1 MVGARGAPSSATAAA
16 AATVHGREL
25 TTLVLGGSAVGT
37 MRKGVKTSVDSVKV
51 PNMEQEI
58 GSWDSVLLEN
68 LSEESFIN
76 NLHQRYKRDL
86 IYTYIGTFLVAL
98 NPYKT
103 LQIYSP
109 EQVRKYAT
117 KSLFQLPPHIFA
129 LANSAHQFLL
139 NYNEDQCIIMAGEC
153 GSGKTE
159 SSHMIVHF
167 LTQLSEM
174 RRSRAPIFSLRGSNP
189 SSRQST
195 PKHSTINR
203 VGSSFESATGA
214 GAGRLDSI
222 MKYNSSSRQQKCSHE
237 KTVEFDLISHHKSSE
252 NLPAMANYGF
262 MSMGGTPK
270 CLKHSNQSISRST
283 EGNEFP
289 TKSTLKSSTGS
300 ATVGSSS
307 SACPRHNCTSSH
319 AELNRM
325 CSASGASPSPSLQ
338 KRSMLRC
345 CHQNSNSSTR
355 SIHKS
360 SSSIALTYEHGMSSS
375 SPPTYHR
382 RPLAKSISKEVYIRD
397 LELQKMRERVAQAEM
412 FLEAMGNAVT
422 VKNANS
428 SRFGKFFDIEFDY
441 KGDPVG
447 GHLTLY
453 MLEKSRVT
461 TRPAGE
467 RNFHI
472 FYQLL
477 SGADIQLLKSLKL
490 QRNIDKYELLKN
502 SFANED
508 DRTNF
513 AYSKRSLE
521 ILGFGQDEILSI
533 FTILAVVLK
542 LGNLTFIPTTNI
554 DGSEGCEI
562 SNEYELDEIAQLL
575 QLDNQLLFNCLTR
588 LGDHWD
594 QLEPD
599 GTEIDACYASRLKF
613 TLCRTLYGRLFAWIV
628 TRVNDALK
636 LKPNPGTAGSGSRGK
651 TIGLLDFYGF
661 ESLEKNSFDQLA
673 INYCNERLQQHFIK
687 NVLKHQQDL
696 YVNEGLDWIRIEFFD
711 NAPICEL
718 IDKPCFGILHLL
730 DEPQVVNDGLLLTR
744 LHQCCAGHTNFLAR
758 DATLPSN
765 CFQVRHFEGPVVY
778 TTNGFI
784 EKNMDLLP
792 KHISSCLFQSD
803 LLIAS
808 CLFPEGNPKRHSSRK
823 PSSLSTN
830 LRTSL
835 QTLLKLLEQ
844 RSNHY
849 IFCIKPNEL
858 KQPKMFELGLVQHQ
872 VRYLCLM
879 PLINLWRNGHCFNMV
894 HARFVQRYKLL
905 CQYTWPHFNGTI
917 VDGVALIIR
926 SVPLPGAEFTIG
938 RKKVFIRSPRTVYEL
953 DEFRKVRLNE
963 LAVLIQKTYR
973 CYTKRKQYLALRQSQ
988 LIIASYWRIWREREK
1003 IRIVEFRKQ
1012 AQWAVQVI
1020 GRFFVL
1026 LKTREF
1032 LLTLL
1037 LRLPHDNMSPICL
1050 DWPSAPTFLAE
1061 TSQLLRTIFHRWR
1074 CYKYRKSFD
1083 QPARNRMRE
1092 KVTASII
1099 FKDRKVSYPRS
1110 VAHPFHGDYIRL
1122 RQNIQWKRVSCEH
1135 NDQYVVFAD
1144 IINKIARSSGKFI
1157 PILLVISTNS
1167 MLLLDQKTMQIKYRI
1182 PASEIYRMSL
1192 SPYFDD
1198 IAVIHIRA
1206 DTYCSSNMSDRSE
1219 SPTGCL
1225 FQSEI
1230 GKKKGDFVFQ
1240 TAHSIEIV
1248 TKLFLVIQNA
1258 TAKSPEVTISTDF
1271 EANFGGQ
1278 TVIFTFKCGG
1288 LVDNPYNQTRVTRK
1302 GNRMEVIV

>member
-1 MVGARGAPSSATAAA
+1 
-16 AATVHGREL
+16 
-25 TTLVLGGSAVGT
+25 
-37 MRKGVKTSVDSVKV
+37 
-51 PNMEQEI
+51 MEQEI

-68 LSEESFIN
+68 LSEESFIS

-174 RRSRAPIFSLRGSNP
+174 RRSRAPIFSLRSSNP

-203 VGSSFESATGA
+203 IGSSFESAAPSGTMA
-214 GAGRLDSI
+214 GGRLDSI
-222 MKYNSSSRQQKCSHE
+222 MKYNSSRHPKCSHE

-262 MSMGGTPK
+262 MSVASTPK

-283 EGNEFP
+283 EGSEFP
-289 TKSTLKSSTGS
+289 TKSTLKSAA
-300 ATVGSSS
+300 ATAA
-307 SACPRHNCTSSH
+307 ACPKHNCTSSH
-319 AELNRM
+319 ADLNRM
-325 CSASGASPSPSLQ
+325 CAPSPSLQ
-338 KRSMLRC
+338 KRSLMRC
-345 CHQNSNSSTR
+345 CHQNSSTR

-360 SSSIALTYEHGMSSS
+360 SSSIALTYEHGTT
-375 SPPTYHR
+375 SPSTCSR
-382 RPLAKSISKEVYIRD
+382 RQLLKSISKEVYIRD
-397 LELQKMRERVAQAEM
+397 LELQKMRERVAHAES

-422 VKNANS
+422 GKNANS

-461 TRPAGE
+461 TRPSGE

-513 AYSKRSLE
+513 CYSKRSLE
-521 ILGFGQDEILSI
+521 VLGFAQDEILSI

-588 LGDHWD
+588 LGDNWD

-599 GTEIDACYASRLKF
+599 GTEIDACYASRIKF

-636 LKPNPGTAGSGSRGK
+636 LKSSTGGSRGK

-661 ESLEKNSFDQLA
+661 EALEKNSFEQLA

-696 YVNEGLDWIRIEFFD
+696 YVNEGLDWIRIDYFD
-711 NAPICEL
+711 NGPICEL

-730 DEPQVVNDGLLLTR
+730 DEPQVINDGLLLTR
-744 LHQCCAGHTNFLAR
+744 LHQCCAGHTHFLAR

-778 TTNGFI
+778 TTNGFT

-808 CLFPEGNPKRHSSRK
+808 CLFPEGNPKRHANRK
-823 PSSLSTN
+823 PPSSLSTN

-905 CQYTWPHFNGTI
+905 CQYTWPHFTGTT

-963 LAVLIQKTYR
+963 LALLIQKTYR
-973 CYTKRKQYLALRQSQ
+973 CYTKRKQYLALRHSQ
-988 LIIASYWRIWREREK
+988 LIIAGYWRVWREREK

-1050 DWPSAPTFLAE
+1050 DWPSAPTFLTE

-1099 FKDRKVSYPRS
+1099 FKDRKISYPRS

-1206 DTYCSSNMSDRSE
+1206 DNYCSSNMSDRSE

-1230 GKKKGDFVFQ
+1230 GKKKGDFVLQ

-1258 TAKSPEVTISTDF
+1258 TAKSPEVTLSTDF

-1288 LVDNPYNQTRVTRK
+1288 LVDNPYNQTRVSRK

>member
-1 MVGARGAPSSATAAA
+1 
-16 AATVHGREL
+16 
-25 TTLVLGGSAVGT
+25 
-37 MRKGVKTSVDSVKV
+37 MRKIAKPDNVKM

-103 LQIYSP
+103 LQIYNP

-189 SSRQST
+189 NSRQST
-195 PKHSTINR
+195 PKHSTISR
-203 VGSSFESATGA
+203 VGSSFESATPVG
-214 GAGRLDSI
+214 GRLDSI
-222 MKYNSSSRQQKCSHE
+222 MKYNNSSRQQKCSHE

-262 MSMGGTPK
+262 MPVTSLPK

-289 TKSTLKSSTGS
+289 TKSTLKSTAGS
-300 ATVGSSS
+300 AGGGTG
-307 SACPRHNCTSSH
+307 CPKHNCTSSH
-319 AELNRM
+319 ADLNRM
-325 CSASGASPSPSLQ
+325 CGASPSPSLQ
-338 KRSMLRC
+338 KRHPMRC

-360 SSSIALTYEHGMSSS
+360 SSSIALTYEHGTT
-375 SPPTYHR
+375 SPLTFHR
-382 RPLAKSISKEVYIRD
+382 RQMLKSISKEVYIRD
-397 LELQKMRERVAQAEM
+397 LELQKMRERVAQAEI

-422 VKNANS
+422 GKNTNS

-461 TRPAGE
+461 TRPSGE

-502 SFANED
+502 SYGNED

-513 AYSKRSLE
+513 IFTKRSLE
-521 ILGFGQDEILSI
+521 ILGFGQEEIFSI

-575 QLDNQLLFNCLTR
+575 QLDNQLLFNCLTHF
-588 LGDHWD
+588 GDNWGE
-594 QLEPD
+594 LEAD
-599 GTEIDACYASRLKF
+599 GLEIDACYASRLKF
-613 TLCRTLYGRLFAWIV
+613 TLCRTMYGRLFAWIV
-628 TRVNDALK
+628 TRVNESLK
-636 LKPNPGTAGSGSRGK
+636 LKSSGTSSRGK

-661 ESLEKNSFDQLA
+661 EALEKNSFDQFA
-673 INYCNERLQQHFIK
+673 INYCNERLQQHFVK

-696 YVNEGLDWIRIEFFD
+696 YVSEGLDWIRIDFFD
-711 NAPICEL
+711 NAAICEL
-718 IDKPCFGILHLL
+718 IDKPCYGILHLL

-744 LHQCCAGHTNFLAR
+744 LHQCCAGHANFLAR

-778 TTNGFI
+778 TTNGFT
-784 EKNMDLLP
+784 EKNLDLLP

-803 LLIAS
+803 LPVAS

-858 KQPKMFELGLVQHQ
+858 KQAKMFELGLVQHQ

-894 HARFVQRYKLL
+894 HARFVARYKLL
-905 CQYTWPHFNGTI
+905 CQYTWPHFTGTM

-963 LAVLIQKTYR
+963 LAVLIQKMYR
-973 CYTKRKQYLALRQSQ
+973 CYTKRKRFMALRRSQ
-988 LIIASYWRIWREREK
+988 LIIASYWRVWREREK

-1037 LRLPHDNMSPICL
+1037 LRLPHDNMSPICHE
-1050 DWPSAPTFLAE
+1050 WPSAPTFLAE

-1099 FKDRKVSYPRS
+1099 FKDRKISYPRS

-1206 DTYCSSNMSDRSE
+1206 DNYCSSNMSDRSE

>member
-1 MVGARGAPSSATAAA
+1 
-16 AATVHGREL
+16 
-25 TTLVLGGSAVGT
+25 
-37 MRKGVKTSVDSVKV
+37 
-51 PNMEQEI
+51 MEQEI

-68 LSEESFIN
+68 LSEDSFIN

-98 NPYKT
+98 NPFKPIA
-103 LQIYSP
+103 IYTP
-109 EQVRKYAT
+109 DLVRKYAN

-139 NYNEDQCIIMAGEC
+139 NYNEDQCIVMSGES
-153 GSGKTE
+153 GAGKTE
-159 SSHMIVHF
+159 SARMIVHF

-174 RRSRAPIFSLRGSNP
+174 KRSRTPIFSLKGSNP
-189 SSRQST
+189 NSRQST
-195 PKHSTINR
+195 PKHSTMSR
-203 VGSSFESATGA
+203 VGSSFESNSSS

-222 MKYNSSSRQQKCSHE
+222 MKYNTSRKCSHE

-252 NLPAMANYGF
+252 NLAALAGGSGIGSFPN
-262 MSMGGTPK
+262 SMGNTPK

-289 TKSTLKSSTGS
+289 TKSTLKSAFASCPKHNCS
-300 ATVGSSS
+300 AGSS
-307 SACPRHNCTSSH
+307 HMDLH
-319 AELNRM
+319 RM
-325 CSASGASPSPSLQ
+325 CGYSPSLQ
-338 KRSMLRC
+338 KRCSLNRC
-345 CHQNSNSSTR
+345 CHQSSTR

-360 SSSIALTYEHGMSSS
+360 SSSIALTYDHSSS
-375 SPPTYHR
+375 MSPSVHR
-382 RPLAKSISKEVYIRD
+382 RQILKSITKEVYLRD
-397 LELQKMRERVAQAEM
+397 LELAKMRERVAHAEF
-412 FLEAMGNAVT
+412 FLEAMGNACT
-422 VKNANS
+422 AKNSNS

-441 KGDPVG
+441 KGDPAG

-453 MLEKSRVT
+453 MLEKSRIT
-461 TRPAGE
+461 TRSPGE
-467 RNFHI
+467 RSFHI

-477 SGADIQLLKSLKL
+477 AGADIHLLKSLKL
-490 QRNIDKYELLKN
+490 QRNIDKYELLKYGLT
-502 SFANED
+502 SED

-513 AYSKRSLE
+513 AFTKRSLE
-521 ILGFGQDEILSI
+521 VLGFGPEEIYSI
-533 FTILAVVLK
+533 FIILAVVLK
-542 LGNLTFIPTTNI
+542 LGNLTFIPTTHI

-562 SNEYELDEIAQLL
+562 SNEYELDEIAKLL
-575 QLDNQLLFNCLTR
+575 EIDCHLLFNCLTR
-588 LGDHWD
+588 ISESWD
-594 QLEPD
+594 QSETAD
-599 GTEIDACYASRLKF
+599 MSEVDAICAAKIKF
-613 TLCRTLYGRLFAWIV
+613 SLCRTLYSRLFTLVA
-628 TRVNDALK
+628 TRINEQLK
-636 LKPNPGTAGSGSRGK
+636 LKPYGCGAGSAVRGK

-661 ESLEKNSFDQLA
+661 EVLEKNSFEQLA
-673 INYCNERLQQHFIK
+673 INFCNERLQQHFVK
-687 NVLKHQQDL
+687 NVLKYQQDL
-696 YVNEGLDWIRIEFFD
+696 YAAEGLDWIKIDYFD
-711 NAPICEL
+711 NQAICEL
-718 IDKPCFGILHLL
+718 IDKPCYGILHLI
-730 DEPQVVNDGLLLTR
+730 DEPQIINDGILLTR
-744 LHQCCAGHTNFLAR
+744 MHQCCSGHTNFLAR
-758 DATLPSN
+758 DPSLPTN
-765 CFQVRHFEGPVVY
+765 CFQIRHFEGPALY
-778 TTNGFI
+778 TSLGFV
-784 EKNMDLLP
+784 EKNLDVLP
-792 KHISSCLFQSD
+792 KHISSCLYQNCGLPIVTS
-803 LLIAS
+803 
-808 CLFPEGNPKRHSSRK
+808 LFPEGNPKRHSATRK
-823 PSSLSTN
+823 PTSLSTN

-835 QTLLKLLEQ
+835 QTMLKQLEQ
-844 RSNHY
+844 RYNHY

-872 VRYLCLM
+872 VRYMCLM
-879 PLINLWRNGHCFNMV
+879 PLINLWRNGHYFNMA
-894 HARFVQRYKLL
+894 HSRFVQRYKLL
-905 CQYTWPHFNGTI
+905 CQYTWPHYSGSTI
-917 VDGVALIIR
+917 EGVTLIIR

-973 CYTKRKQYLALRQSQ
+973 CYTKRRYFLALRRSS
-988 LIIASYWRIWREREK
+988 LVIGTFWRACREREK
-1003 IRIVEFRKQ
+1003 IRLTEFKKQ
-1012 AQWAVQVI
+1012 AHWAVQVI

-1026 LKTREF
+1026 IKTREF

-1037 LRLPHDNMSPICL
+1037 LRLPHDNMSPICHI
-1050 DWPSAPTFLAE
+1050 WPTAPSFLAE
-1061 TSQLLRTIFHRWR
+1061 TSQLLRNIFHRWR

-1099 FKDRKVSYPRS
+1099 FKDRKISYPRT

-1157 PILLVISTNS
+1157 PILLVLSTNS

-1206 DTYCSSNMSDRSE
+1206 DNYSSNMSDRSE
-1219 SPTGCL
+1219 SPTGCM

-1258 TAKSPEVTISTDF
+1258 TAKSPEIVISTEF
-1271 EANFGGQ
+1271 EANFGQQ
-1278 TVIFTFKCGG
+1278 TVVFTFKCDG
-1288 LVDNPYNQTRVTRK
+1288 LMDSPYNQTRVQRK

>member
-1 MVGARGAPSSATAAA
+1 
-16 AATVHGREL
+16 
-25 TTLVLGGSAVGT
+25 
-37 MRKGVKTSVDSVKV
+37 
-51 PNMEQEI
+51 MEQEI

-68 LSEESFIN
+68 LSEDSFIN

-98 NPYKT
+98 NPFKPLT
-103 LQIYSP
+103 IYTP
-109 EQVRKYAT
+109 DLVRKYAN
-117 KSLFQLPPHIFA
+117 KSLFQLPPHLFA

-139 NYNEDQCIIMAGEC
+139 NYNEDQCIVMSGES
-153 GSGKTE
+153 GAGKTE
-159 SSHMIVHF
+159 SSRMIVHF

-174 RRSRAPIFSLRGSNP
+174 RRSRTPTFSLRGSNP
-189 SSRQST
+189 NSRQTT
-195 PKHSTINR
+195 PKHCGIAR
-203 VGSSFESATGA
+203 VGSSFESGTGSS
-214 GAGRLDSI
+214 RPDSI
-222 MKYNSSSRQQKCSHE
+222 MKYNTSRKCSHE

-252 NLPAMANYGF
+252 NLALM
-262 MSMGGTPK
+262 MGGGGVGVMGSTPK

-283 EGNEFP
+283 EANDFP
-289 TKSTLKSSTGS
+289 TKSTLKS
-300 ATVGSSS
+300 AFAASSS
-307 SACPRHNCTSSH
+307 SSCPKHNCGSAGSSH
-319 AELNRM
+319 LDLHRM
-325 CSASGASPSPSLQ
+325 CGYSPSLQ
-338 KRSMLRC
+338 KRCNLSRC
-345 CHQNSNSSTR
+345 CHQSSTR

-360 SSSIALTYEHGMSSS
+360 SSSIALTYDHNSSLMSPSI
-375 SPPTYHR
+375 HR
-382 RPLAKSISKEVYIRD
+382 RQILKSITKEVYLRD
-397 LELQKMRERVAQAEM
+397 LELARMRERLAHAEL
-412 FLEAMGNAVT
+412 FLEALGNAFT

-441 KGDPVG
+441 KGDPIG

-453 MLEKSRVT
+453 MLEKNRVT
-461 TRPAGE
+461 SRSSGE

-477 SGADIQLLKSLKL
+477 SGADIHLLKSLKL
-490 QRNIDKYELLKN
+490 QRNIDRYDLLKY
-502 SFANED
+502 SFTNEE

-513 AYSKRSLE
+513 AFTKRSLE
-521 ILGFGQDEILSI
+521 VIGFNQEEIFSI

-542 LGNLTFIPTTNI
+542 LGNLVFISTTNI

-562 SNEYELDEIAQLL
+562 SNEYELDDIAQLL
-575 QLDNQLLFNCLTR
+575 QLDSHLLFHCLTR
-588 LGDHWD
+588 VGESWE
-594 QLEPD
+594 QIETD
-599 GTEIDACYASRLKF
+599 GSEIDAAYAAKIRF
-613 TLCRTLYGRLFAWIV
+613 ALCRTLYGRLFTLVAARI
-628 TRVNDALK
+628 NELLK
-636 LKPNPGTAGSGSRGK
+636 LKQHGTLSAIRGR

-661 ESLEKNSFDQLA
+661 EVLEKNSFEQFA
-673 INYCNERLQQHFIK
+673 INYCNERLQQHYVK
-687 NVLKHQQDL
+687 NVLKYQQDL
-696 YVNEGLDWIRIEFFD
+696 YVAEGIEWVKIDFFD
-711 NAPICEL
+711 NQAICEL

-730 DEPQVVNDGLLLTR
+730 DEPQITNDGMLLTR

-758 DATLPSN
+758 DSTLPAN
-765 CFQVRHFEGPVVY
+765 CFQIRHFEGPVLY
-778 TTNGFI
+778 NSLGFI
-784 EKNMDLLP
+784 EKNLDLLP
-792 KHISSCLFQSD
+792 KHISACLYQNCE
-803 LLIAS
+803 LPIVAS
-808 CLFPEGNPKRHSSRK
+808 LFPEGNPKRHSTGRK
-823 PSSLSTN
+823 PTSLSTN

-835 QTLLKLLEQ
+835 QTLLKQLEQ
-844 RSNHY
+844 RYNHY

-858 KQPKMFELGLVQHQ
+858 KQPKMLELGLIQHQ
-872 VRYLCLM
+872 VRYMCLI
-879 PLINLWRNGHCFNMV
+879 PLINLWRNGHYFNML
-894 HARFVQRYKLL
+894 HSRFVQRYKLL
-905 CQYTWPHFNGTI
+905 CQYTWPHFSGSTI
-917 VDGVALIIR
+917 DGVALIIR

-973 CYTKRKQYLALRQSQ
+973 SYTKRKHFLALRRSQ
-988 LIIASYWRIWREREK
+988 TIIAMHWKSWKEREK
-1003 IRIVEFRKQ
+1003 VRITEFKKQ
-1012 AQWAVQVI
+1012 AHWAVQVI
-1020 GRFFVL
+1020 GRFL
-1026 LKTREF
+1026 ILIKTREF
-1032 LLTLL
+1032 LVTLL
-1037 LRLPHDNMSPICL
+1037 LRLPHDNMSPICH
-1050 DWPSAPTFLAE
+1050 DWPTAPTFLTE
-1061 TSQLLRTIFHRWR
+1061 TSQLLRNIFHRWR

-1099 FKDRKVSYPRS
+1099 FKDRKISYPRT

-1157 PILLVISTNS
+1157 PILMVISTNS

-1206 DTYCSSNMSDRSE
+1206 DNYSSNMSDRSE

-1258 TAKSPEVTISTDF
+1258 TAKSPEIVISTEF
-1271 EANFGGQ
+1271 EANFGQQ
-1278 TVIFTFKCGG
+1278 TVVFTFKCGG
-1288 LVDNPYNQTRVTRK
+1288 LVDNPYNQTRVQRK

>member
-1 MVGARGAPSSATAAA
+1 
-16 AATVHGREL
+16 
-25 TTLVLGGSAVGT
+25 
-37 MRKGVKTSVDSVKV
+37 MRKSAKTDAGKI

-98 NPYKT
+98 NPYKP
-103 LQIYSP
+103 LQIYNP
-109 EQVRKYAT
+109 DQVRKYAT

-174 RRSRAPIFSLRGSNP
+174 RRCRAPIFSLRGSNP
-189 SSRQST
+189 NSRQST
-195 PKHSTINR
+195 PKHSTISR
-203 VGSSFESATGA
+203 VGSSFESAAPSG
-214 GAGRLDSI
+214 GRLDSI
-222 MKYNSSSRQQKCSHE
+222 MKYNSSRQQKCSHE
-237 KTVEFDLISHHKSSE
+237 KTVEFDLISHHKSTE
-252 NLPAMANYGF
+252 NLPAMVNYGF
-262 MSMGGTPK
+262 MPVATMPK

-289 TKSTLKSSTGS
+289 TKSTLKSATTMGS
-300 ATVGSSS
+300 
-307 SACPRHNCTSSH
+307 CPKHNCTSSH

-325 CSASGASPSPSLQ
+325 CGGASPSPSLQ
-338 KRSMLRC
+338 KRSNLMRC
-345 CHQNSNSSTR
+345 CHQNSNNSTR

-360 SSSIALTYEHGMSSS
+360 SSSIALTHDHGTT
-375 SPPTYHR
+375 SPSTFHR
-382 RPLAKSISKEVYIRD
+382 RQILKSISKEVYIRD
-397 LELQKMRERVAQAEM
+397 LELQKMRERVAQAEI

-422 VKNANS
+422 VKNINS

-461 TRPAGE
+461 TRASGE

-502 SFANED
+502 TFANED

-513 AYSKRSLE
+513 TFTKRSLE
-521 ILGFGQDEILSI
+521 ILGFGQDEIFSI

-575 QLDNQLLFNCLTR
+575 QLDNQMLFNCLTR
-588 LGDHWD
+588 LGDNWA

-599 GTEIDACYASRLKF
+599 GTEIDASYASRIKF
-613 TLCRTLYGRLFAWIV
+613 TLCRTLYGRLFTWIV
-628 TRVNDALK
+628 SRVNDALK
-636 LKPNPGTAGSGSRGK
+636 LKTSGTVGSRGK

-661 ESLEKNSFDQLA
+661 EALEKNTFDQFA

-687 NVLKHQQDL
+687 SVLKHQQDL
-696 YVNEGLDWIRIEFFD
+696 YVNEGLDWIRIDFFD

-758 DATLPSN
+758 DASLPSN

-784 EKNMDLLP
+784 EKNLDLLP
-792 KHISSCLFQSD
+792 RHISSCLFQSD

-808 CLFPEGNPKRHSSRK
+808 CLFPEGNPKRHSNRK
-823 PSSLSTN
+823 PSSLSNN

-858 KQPKMFELGLVQHQ
+858 KQAKMFELGLVQHQ

-894 HARFVQRYKLL
+894 HARFLARYKLL
-905 CQYTWPHFNGTI
+905 CQYTWPHFTGTI

-963 LAVLIQKTYR
+963 LAILIQKTYR
-973 CYTKRKQYLALRQSQ
+973 CYTKRKRFLTLRHSQ
-988 LIIASYWRIWREREK
+988 LIIASYWRTWREREK
-1003 IRIVEFRKQ
+1003 IRLVEFRKQ
-1012 AQWAVQVI
+1012 ALWAVQVI

-1037 LRLPHDNMSPICL
+1037 LRLPHDNMSPICHE
-1050 DWPSAPTFLAE
+1050 WPSAPTFLAE

-1206 DTYCSSNMSDRSE
+1206 DNYCSSNMSDRSE

>member
-1 MVGARGAPSSATAAA
+1 
-16 AATVHGREL
+16 
-25 TTLVLGGSAVGT
+25 
-37 MRKGVKTSVDSVKV
+37 MRKSAKTDAGKI

-98 NPYKT
+98 NPYKP
-103 LQIYSP
+103 LQIYNP
-109 EQVRKYAT
+109 DQVRKYAT

-189 SSRQST
+189 NSRQST
-195 PKHSTINR
+195 PKHSTISR
-203 VGSSFESATGA
+203 VGSSFESAAPSG
-214 GAGRLDSI
+214 GRLDSI
-222 MKYNSSSRQQKCSHE
+222 MKYNSSRQQKCSHE
-237 KTVEFDLISHHKSSE
+237 KTVEFDLISHHKSTE
-252 NLPAMANYGF
+252 NLPAMVNYGF
-262 MSMGGTPK
+262 MPVATMPK

-289 TKSTLKSSTGS
+289 TKSTLKSATTMGS
-300 ATVGSSS
+300 
-307 SACPRHNCTSSH
+307 CPKHNCTSSH

-325 CSASGASPSPSLQ
+325 CGGASPSPSLQ
-338 KRSMLRC
+338 KRSNLMRC
-345 CHQNSNSSTR
+345 CHQNSNNSTR

-360 SSSIALTYEHGMSSS
+360 SSSIALTHDHGTT
-375 SPPTYHR
+375 SPSTFHR
-382 RPLAKSISKEVYIRD
+382 RQILKSISKEVYIRD
-397 LELQKMRERVAQAEM
+397 LELQKMRERVAQAEI

-422 VKNANS
+422 VKNINS
-428 SRFGKFFDIEFDY
+428 SRF
-441 KGDPVG
+441 
-447 GHLTLY
+447 
-453 MLEKSRVT
+453 
-461 TRPAGE
+461 
-467 RNFHI
+467 
-472 FYQLL
+472 
-477 SGADIQLLKSLKL
+477 
-490 QRNIDKYELLKN
+490 
-502 SFANED
+502 
-508 DRTNF
+508 
-513 AYSKRSLE
+513 RSLE
-521 ILGFGQDEILSI
+521 ILGFGQDEIFSI

-575 QLDNQLLFNCLTR
+575 QLDNQMLFNCLTR
-588 LGDHWD
+588 LGDNWA

-599 GTEIDACYASRLKF
+599 GTEIDASYASRIKF
-613 TLCRTLYGRLFAWIV
+613 TLCRTLYGRLFTWIV
-628 TRVNDALK
+628 SRVNDALK
-636 LKPNPGTAGSGSRGK
+636 LKTSGTVGSRGK

-661 ESLEKNSFDQLA
+661 EALEKNTFDQFA

-687 NVLKHQQDL
+687 SVLKHQQDL
-696 YVNEGLDWIRIEFFD
+696 YVNEGLDWIRIDFFD

-758 DATLPSN
+758 DASLPSN

-784 EKNMDLLP
+784 EKNLDLLP
-792 KHISSCLFQSD
+792 RHISSCLFQSD

-808 CLFPEGNPKRHSSRK
+808 CLFPEGNPKRHSNRK
-823 PSSLSTN
+823 PSSLSNN

-858 KQPKMFELGLVQHQ
+858 KQAKMFELGLVQHQ

-894 HARFVQRYKLL
+894 HARFLARYKLL
-905 CQYTWPHFNGTI
+905 CQYTWPHFTGTI

-963 LAVLIQKTYR
+963 LAILIQKTYR
-973 CYTKRKQYLALRQSQ
+973 CYTKRKRFLTLRHSQ
-988 LIIASYWRIWREREK
+988 LIIASYWRTWR
-1003 IRIVEFRKQ
+1003 
-1012 AQWAVQVI
+1012 
-1020 GRFFVL
+1020 
-1026 LKTREF
+1026 TREF

-1037 LRLPHDNMSPICL
+1037 LRLPHDNMSPICH

-1206 DTYCSSNMSDRSE
+1206 DNYCSSNMSDRSE